1 MTDFTLRPLTVP
13 ERKYTYAQSSQLQGQ
28 TGNIGYLRGDFGS
41 SGNQFYT
48 TWFDTRPQWKS
59 DEFKR
64 DLDDVIN
71 ALRSEEYGLLQSR
84 SQMVRYGRENK
95 ESEMQGAYTT
105 EFGFRADTEKYAFVL
120 RCNPTRG
127 DYNFYC
133 LCYVKEW
140 LDKHIEEANRD
151 IRFIDS
157 HYKELF
163 RIPDGE
169 RIIVTDRD
177 GKTESYPC
185 RYIDNYHTEVG
196 RNLFHICEFAERM
209 EQGGCTYA
217 PMEPP
222 LPPMCYSILPSTGEV
237 IQIDRWQKG
246 YTATSFND
254 GNRAENEAIKDKFS
268 KTYKFSDINYAVASR
283 EDKEAMFLE
292 YSELLN
298 SLDSGATTKITIN
311 NRRLNRAN
319 FEKTILLPLKGDALD
334 EYREEYNRMLLEKA
348 TGANAIIQE
357 KYITIS
363 VCKKNVEE
371 ARNYFARVGADLI
384 AHFGRLGSKCV
395 ELEPDER
402 LRIFHDFYRAGE
414 ETEFR
419 FDIKETRRKGHD
431 FKDFICPDSMEFT
444 GDYFKIG
451 ERYGRVL
458 FLREYASYIKDS
470 MVAEMT
476 DLNRNLMM
484 SIDVIPVPTDEA
496 VREAES
502 RLLGVETNATNWQ
515 RRQNA
520 NNNFSAQLPYDIEQQ
535 RKEMK
540 EFLDDLTTRDQRMMF
555 AVLTMVH
562 TADTKEQLDN
572 DTEALLTTARKHL
585 CQFGILKFQQ
595 LDGLNTAMPFGVRK
609 IESFRTLTTESLAVF
624 IPFRVQDICHTN
636 GVYYG
641 QNVISKNMIIADR
654 RQLLNGNE
662 FILGVSGGGK
672 SFTAKG
678 EVINQVLA
686 GNADIIIIDPER
698 EYSPLVRA
706 LGGEIINISAT
717 SPTHINAMDMNR
729 EYGDGANPVILK
741 SEFIMSLCEQLIGGN
756 NLGAVQ
762 KSIIDRC
769 TASVYRAYQQN
780 NYTGE
785 VPTLQDFRAELLKQ
799 SEPEAQEIALAIELF
814 TNGSLNTFAK
824 KTNVDTDNRLIC
836 YDILDLGKQL
846 MPIGMLVVLD
856 SIMNRITQNRAK
868 GKNTFIFI
876 DEIYLLF
883 QHEYSANFL
892 FTLWKRVRK
901 YGAYATGITQ
911 NVDDLLQSHTART
924 MLANSEFIVMLNQAS
939 TDRLELAKLLN
950 ISDTQLSYITN
961 VDAGHGLIKVG
972 SSLVPF
978 ANKFPKHTKLYKLMT
993 TKPGEGA

>member
-1 MTDFTLRPLTVP
+1 MIKTLRNLLKQDKEKFVVP
-13 ERKYTYAQSSQLQGQ
+13 KGVQ
-28 TGNIGYLRGDFGS
+28 
-41 SGNQFYT
+41 
-48 TWFDTRPQWKS
+48 
-59 DEFKR
+59 
-64 DLDDVIN
+64 DVIPVTVI
-71 ALRSEEYGLLQSR
+71 YDDGI
-84 SQMVRYGRENK
+84 
-95 ESEMQGAYTT
+95 
-105 EFGFRADTEKYAFVL
+105 FR
-120 RCNPTRG
+120 NG
-127 DYNFYC
+127 
-133 LCYVKEW
+133 
-140 LDKHIEEANRD
+140 
-151 IRFIDS
+151 
-157 HYKELF
+157 
-163 RIPDGE
+163 
-169 RIIVTDRD
+169 
-177 GKTESYPC
+177 
-185 RYIDNYHTEVG
+185 
-196 RNLFHICEFAERM
+196 
-209 EQGGCTYA
+209 
-217 PMEPP
+217 
-222 LPPMCYSILPSTGEV
+222 
-237 IQIDRWQKG
+237 
-246 YTATSFND
+246 
-254 GNRAENEAIKDKFS
+254 KDKFS

-298 SLDSGATTKITIN
+298 SFDSGATTKITIN
-311 NRRLNRAN
+311 NRRLNRAD
-319 FEKTILLPLKGDALD
+319 FEKTILLHLKGDALD

-348 TGANAIIQE
+348 TGANSIIQE

-419 FDIKETRRKGHD
+419 FDIKETRKKGHD
-431 FKDFICPDSMEFT
+431 FKDFICPDSMELEK
-444 GDYFKIG
+444 DYFKIG

-470 MVAEMT
+470 MVAELT

-562 TADTKEQLDN
+562 TADTQEQLDN

-585 CQFGILKFQQ
+585 CQFGVLKFQQ
-595 LDGLNTAMPFGVRK
+595 LDGLNTAMPFGIRK
-609 IESFRTLTTESLAVF
+609 IDSFRTLTTESLAVF

-686 GNADIIIIDPER
+686 GDADIIIIDPER

-769 TASVYRAYQQN
+769 TASVYRTYQQN

-856 SIMNRITQNRAK
+856 SILNRITQNRAK
-868 GKNTFIFI
+868 VKNTFIFI

-978 ANKFPKHTKLYKLMT
+978 ANKFPKNTKLYKLMT

>member
-1 MTDFTLRPLTVP
+1 MIKTLRNLLKQDKERFVVP
-13 ERKYTYAQSSQLQGQ
+13 
-28 TGNIGYLRGDFGS
+28 RGV
-41 SGNQFYT
+41 Q
-48 TWFDTRPQWKS
+48 
-59 DEFKR
+59 
-64 DLDDVIN
+64 DVIPIK
-71 ALRSEEYGLLQSR
+71 AIY
-84 SQMVRYGRENK
+84 
-95 ESEMQGAYTT
+95 
-105 EFGFRADTEKYAFVL
+105 D
-120 RCNPTRG
+120 
-127 DYNFYC
+127 
-133 LCYVKEW
+133 
-140 LDKHIEEANRD
+140 
-151 IRFIDS
+151 
-157 HYKELF
+157 
-163 RIPDGE
+163 DG
-169 RIIVTDRD
+169 IFQ
-177 GKTESYPC
+177 
-185 RYIDNYHTEVG
+185 VG
-196 RNLFHICEFAERM
+196 R
-209 EQGGCTYA
+209 
-217 PMEPP
+217 
-222 LPPMCYSILPSTGEV
+222 
-237 IQIDRWQKG
+237 
-246 YTATSFND
+246 
-254 GNRAENEAIKDKFS
+254 DKFS

-298 SLDSGATTKITIN
+298 SFDSGATTKITIN
-311 NRRLNRAN
+311 NRRLNRAD

-348 TGANAIIQE
+348 TGANSIIQE

-419 FDIKETRRKGHD
+419 FDIKETRKKGHD

-562 TADTKEQLDN
+562 TAVTKEQLDN

-585 CQFGILKFQQ
+585 CQFGVLKFQQ

-678 EVINQVLA
+678 EIINQVLA

-769 TASVYRAYQQN
+769 TASVYRTYQQN

-824 KTNVDTDNRLIC
+824 KTNVNTDNRLIC

-856 SIMNRITQNRAK
+856 SILNRITQNRAK

-978 ANKFPKHTKLYKLMT
+978 ANKFPKNTKLYKLMT